1 MLASE
6 PYQCPNRQ
14 CKIFIF
20 FSGSVSNAPCGFIM
34 LAALAPLHL
43 SSPACSARTSRP
55 LPSYAVAGTSC
66 ARATQSVLNV
76 HLSVAFLSYTCLFF
90 VDPTGRP

>member
-14 CKIFIF
+14 CKIFIIF
-20 FSGSVSNAPCGFIM
+20 APCGFIM
-34 LAALAPLHL
+34 LARLAPLHL

-90 VDPTGRP
+90 ADPTGRP